1 MAEITL
7 QAFVAHHLEHIR
19 SMADQP
25 YEEAATDFLRAAKRE
40 AAMTEAEKTEQRLA
54 TYVAFARKQEMAQ
67 RRAEALRDVR
77 FLPGSTDKRQARALA
92 VHATGNRPFTPRQ
105 VDVAATLAWR
115 YRNRLPADLVPAEPI
130 RGTA

>member
-1 MAEITL
+1 MAEATFA
-7 QAFVAHHLEHIR
+7 AFVAHQLESLR
-19 SMADQP
+19 SMADLP
-25 YEEAATDFLRAAKRE
+25 YEEAAEDFRRAAQRE
-40 AAMTEAEKTEQRLA
+40 AAMIEHEKTEQRLA

-105 VDVAATLAWR
+105 VDVAAALAWR
-115 YRNRLPADLVPAEPI
+115 YRNQVPADLVPAEPI
-130 RGTA
+130 IKT